1 EERARGGERRRVPR
15 SVRVGESSPGTQ
27 PGVRPEAYVMRAISD
42 RGIGV
47 DAATGGRIFEPF
59 FTTKEVGKGTG
70 LGLATVYGIVKGCGG
85 DITRYSEG
93 GRGPTLKIYLPV
105 TPEKKTQTPAAAR
118 GRAPGGGGGGG
129 AGGGGGEGDGAAG
142 RGRGHGQ
149 GAVAA
154 DPRGPRLHR
163 QGGQGRAGGVEAV
176 RGGDRRR
183 GVDGDRRGHAGDRR
197 ARVGRAAAAAQARHE
212 GAVRV

>member
-85 DITRYSEG
+85 HITVYSEV
-93 GRGPTLKIYLPV
+93 GRGTTFKVYFPV
-105 TPEKKTQTPAAAR
+105 TSEKRTSAQGVRRALPPA
-118 GRAPGGGGGGG
+118 GEGGGGVVEGGG
-129 AGGGGGEGDGAAG
+129 TG
-142 RGRGHGQ
+142 
-149 GAVAA
+149 
-154 DPRGPRLHR
+154 
-163 QGGQGRAGGVEAV
+163 
-176 RGGDRRR
+176 
-183 GVDGDRRGHAGDRR
+183 
-197 ARVGRAAAAAQARHE
+197 
-212 GAVRV
+212 